1 MDPARLYGWQDRG
14 TLEPGSPPSI
24 YTYLSISEL
33 LSQSHRTA
41 TASHTL
47 KPNHLC
53 VFRVCSVCSVCVL
66 CAYAT
71 GMRADINVINMDELR
86 IHRPE
91 VASDL
96 PSGASRW
103 IQRASGYVLTIC
115 KGVVTFREGVATVRE
130 RLACPPF
137 YTKTRVYCQ
146 DRLGTNIL

>member
-1 MDPARLYGWQDRG
+1 
-14 TLEPGSPPSI
+14 
-24 YTYLSISEL
+24 
-33 LSQSHRTA
+33 
-41 TASHTL
+41 
-47 KPNHLC
+47 
-53 VFRVCSVCSVCVL
+53 
-66 CAYAT
+66 
-71 GMRADINVINMDELR
+71 MRADINVINMDELR